1 MSSEIPS
8 ASSTKQGIWARYLPF
23 AKDSLWWLRYRR
35 EDLPG
40 DLIAGLV
47 TATLLVPQSM
57 AYALLAGLPP
67 QAGLYASI
75 LPVIAYGFLGS
86 SRALSVG
93 PVAIISLLV
102 AAGLEPLAEPGSPE
116 YGRLALGLALE
127 AGLIQVGV
135 GLLRLG
141 FLANFLS
148 HSVVTAF
155 GSAAA
160 LIIAFSQLRH
170 LLGVKIA
177 NTESFWLLLQRLWQS
192 LEGVNWATLGLGL
205 LSIALLVYA
214 QRKLPAQLRRWGI
227 PPLWGLLLTKGAPLG
242 AVFLTTLLVWG
253 LNLSERAG
261 VAVVGSIPA
270 GLPSLAFPWLSWA
283 EWRAL
288 LPTALAIS
296 LVGFT
301 ESYAVGQSLASQRRQ
316 KVDPNQDLVAL
327 GVANLAAAVSGGYPV
342 TGGISRSV
350 VNAQAGANSGLAS
363 VVTGSLIALAVIWLM
378 PLFTFLP
385 QTTLA
390 AIVLVAVLGLVD
402 FHPLLQS
409 WRYDRGDALVWLVTF
424 ASVLGIGV
432 EPGIGLGVLVSILL
446 FLWRAS
452 RPHIAIVGQVPGT
465 EHYRNVLRH
474 EVITDPRILAVR
486 VDESLFF
493 ANAAYLQESILQEV
507 AARPAVEQ
515 VLLVASAINFVD
527 GSALEALAQLVERLQ
542 QMGVGFAL
550 AEVKGPV
557 MDRLKRAGFV
567 EKVGAERFFLSTHQ
581 AMQVLK
587 SQTNS
592 MPAAASG

>member
-1 MSSEIPS
+1 
-8 ASSTKQGIWARYLPF
+8 
-23 AKDSLWWLRYRR
+23 
-35 EDLPG
+35 
-40 DLIAGLV
+40 
-47 TATLLVPQSM
+47 
-57 AYALLAGLPP
+57 
-67 QAGLYASI
+67 
-75 LPVIAYGFLGS
+75 
-86 SRALSVG
+86 
-93 PVAIISLLV
+93 
-102 AAGLEPLAEPGSPE
+102 
-116 YGRLALGLALE
+116 
-127 AGLIQVGV
+127 
-135 GLLRLG
+135 
-141 FLANFLS
+141 
-148 HSVVTAF
+148 
-155 GSAAA
+155 
-160 LIIAFSQLRH
+160 
-170 LLGVKIA
+170 
-177 NTESFWLLLQRLWQS
+177 
-192 LEGVNWATLGLGL
+192 
-205 LSIALLVYA
+205 
-214 QRKLPAQLRRWGI
+214 
-227 PPLWGLLLTKGAPLG
+227 
-242 AVFLTTLLVWG
+242 
-253 LNLSERAG
+253 
-261 VAVVGSIPA
+261 
-270 GLPSLAFPWLSWA
+270 
-283 EWRAL
+283 
-288 LPTALAIS
+288 
-296 LVGFT
+296 
-301 ESYAVGQSLASQRRQ
+301 
-316 KVDPNQDLVAL
+316 
-327 GVANLAAAVSGGYPV
+327 
-342 TGGISRSV
+342 V

-486 VDESLFF
+486 VDERRFF

>member
-23 AKDSLWWLRYRR
+23 AKDSLWWLRYRP

-214 QRKLPAQLRRWGI
+214 QRKLPAQLRRL
-227 PPLWGLLLTKGAPLG
+227 PPLWVLILTKGAPLG

>member
-1 MSSEIPS
+1 MSGIPS
-8 ASSTKQGIWARYLPF
+8 ASSPKQGIWARYLPL

-40 DLIAGLV
+40 DLIAGV
-47 TATLLVPQSM
+47 VSAILLVPQSM

-67 QAGLYASI
+67 ETGLYASI

-93 PVAIISLLV
+93 PVAIIALLV
-102 AAGLEPLAEPGSPE
+102 ASGLEPLAEPGSPE
-116 YGRLALGLALE
+116 YGQLALGLALE
-127 AGLIQVGV
+127 AGLIQLGV

-148 HSVVTAF
+148 HSVIAAF
-155 GSAAA
+155 SSAAA
-160 LIIAFSQLRH
+160 LIIALSQLRH

-177 NTESFWLLLQRLWQS
+177 NTESFWLLVQRLWQS
-192 LEGVNWATLGLGL
+192 LDGVNWATLGLGL

-214 QRKLPAQLRRWGI
+214 QQKLPAQLRRWGI
-227 PPLWGLLLTKGAPLG
+227 PPLWELLLTKSAPLA

-270 GLPSLAFPWLSWA
+270 GLPPLTFPQLSWP
-283 EWRAL
+283 EWGSL
-288 LPTALAIS
+288 LPTALTLS

-301 ESYAVGQSLASQRRQ
+301 ESYAMAQALASKRRQ

-327 GVANLAAAVSGGYPV
+327 GVANVAAAVSGGFPV

-363 VVTGSLIALAVIWLM
+363 VITGSLIALAMIWLM

-385 QTTLA
+385 QATLA
-390 AIVLVAVLGLVD
+390 AVVLVAVLGLVD

-409 WRYDRGDALVWLVTF
+409 WRYDRGDALVWLLTF
-424 ASVLGIGV
+424 ASVLAIGV
-432 EPGIGLGVLVSILL
+432 ERGVGLGVLASILL

-493 ANAAYLQESILQEV
+493 ANAAYLQEYLLQEV
-507 AARPAVEQ
+507 AARPEVEQ
-515 VLLVASAINFVD
+515 VLLVASAINFID
-527 GSALEALAQLVERLQ
+527 GSALEALTQLVERLH

-557 MDRLKRAGFV
+557 MDRLKRVGFV

-581 AMQVLK
+581 AMQALK
-587 SQTNS
+587 SQA

>member
-47 TATLLVPQSM
+47 TAILLVPQSM

-67 QAGLYASI
+67 QTGLYAAI

-102 AAGLEPLAEPGSPE
+102 ASGLEPLAEPSSPE

-214 QRKLPAQLRRWGI
+214 QRKLPAQLRRL
-227 PPLWGLLLTKGAPLG
+227 PPLWVLILTKGAPLG

-270 GLPSLAFPWLSWA
+270 GLPPLTFPWLSWP

-296 LVGFT
+296 SVGFT

-327 GVANLAAAVSGGYPV
+327 GVANLAAATSGGYPL

-350 VNAQAGANSGLAS
+350 VNFQAGANSGLAS

>member
-1 MSSEIPS
+1 MSGIPS
-8 ASSTKQGIWARYLPF
+8 PQRILARYLPF
-23 AKDSLWWLRYRR
+23 TRGSLWWLRYRR

-102 AAGLEPLAEPGSPE
+102 ASGLEPLAEPSSPE

-148 HSVVTAF
+148 RSVVTAF

-214 QRKLPAQLRRWGI
+214 QRKLPAQLRRL
-227 PPLWGLLLTKGAPLG
+227 PPLWVLILTKGAPLG

-270 GLPSLAFPWLSWA
+270 GLPPLTFPWLSWP

-327 GVANLAAAVSGGYPV
+327 GVANLAAATSGGYPV

-350 VNAQAGANSGLAS
+350 VNFQAGANSGLAS

>member
-1 MSSEIPS
+1 MSGIPS
-8 ASSTKQGIWARYLPF
+8 ASSPKQGVWARYLPL
-23 AKDSLWWLRYRR
+23 AKDSLWWLRYQR

-40 DLIAGLV
+40 DLIAGV
-47 TATLLVPQSM
+47 VSAILLVPQSM

-67 QAGLYASI
+67 ETGLYASI

-93 PVAIISLLV
+93 PVAIIALLV
-102 AAGLEPLAEPGSPE
+102 ASGLEPLAEPGSPE
-116 YGRLALGLALE
+116 YGQLALGLALE
-127 AGLIQVGV
+127 AGLIQLGV

-148 HSVVTAF
+148 HSVITAF

-160 LIIAFSQLRH
+160 LIIALSQLRH
-170 LLGVKIA
+170 LLGVKLA

-192 LEGVNWATLGLGL
+192 LDGVNWATLGLGL
-205 LSIALLVYA
+205 LSITLLVYA
-214 QRKLPAQLRRWGI
+214 QQKLPAQLRPWGI
-227 PPLWGLLLTKGAPLG
+227 PPLWELLLTKSAPLA

-270 GLPSLAFPWLSWA
+270 GLPPLTFPQLSWP
-283 EWRAL
+283 EWGSL
-288 LPTALAIS
+288 LPTALTLS

-301 ESYAVGQSLASQRRQ
+301 ESYAMAQALASKRRQ

-327 GVANLAAAVSGGYPV
+327 GVANVAAAVSGGFPV

-363 VVTGSLIALAVIWLM
+363 VITGSLIALAMIWLM

-385 QTTLA
+385 QATLA
-390 AIVLVAVLGLVD
+390 AVVLVAVLGLVD

-493 ANAAYLQESILQEV
+493 ANAAYLQEYILQEV

-515 VLLVASAINFVD
+515 VLLVASAINFID
-527 GSALEALAQLVERLQ
+527 GSALEALTQLVERLH
-542 QMGVGFAL
+542 QMRVGFAL

-557 MDRLKRAGFV
+557 MDRLEKAGFV

-581 AMQVLK
+581 AMQALK
-587 SQTNS
+587 SQT

>member
-1 MSSEIPS
+1 
-8 ASSTKQGIWARYLPF
+8 
-23 AKDSLWWLRYRR
+23 
-35 EDLPG
+35 
-40 DLIAGLV
+40 
-47 TATLLVPQSM
+47 
-57 AYALLAGLPP
+57 
-67 QAGLYASI
+67 
-75 LPVIAYGFLGS
+75 
-86 SRALSVG
+86 
-93 PVAIISLLV
+93 
-102 AAGLEPLAEPGSPE
+102 
-116 YGRLALGLALE
+116 
-127 AGLIQVGV
+127 
-135 GLLRLG
+135 
-141 FLANFLS
+141 
-148 HSVVTAF
+148 
-155 GSAAA
+155 
-160 LIIAFSQLRH
+160 
-170 LLGVKIA
+170 
-177 NTESFWLLLQRLWQS
+177 
-192 LEGVNWATLGLGL
+192 
-205 LSIALLVYA
+205 
-214 QRKLPAQLRRWGI
+214 
-227 PPLWGLLLTKGAPLG
+227 
-242 AVFLTTLLVWG
+242 
-253 LNLSERAG
+253 
-261 VAVVGSIPA
+261 
-270 GLPSLAFPWLSWA
+270 
-283 EWRAL
+283 
-288 LPTALAIS
+288 LAIS

-581 AMQVLK
+581 AMQALK
-587 SQTNS
+587 SQVTS

>member
-1 MSSEIPS
+1 MSGIPS
-8 ASSTKQGIWARYLPF
+8 PQRILARYLPF
-23 AKDSLWWLRYRR
+23 TRDSLWWLRYRP

-40 DLIAGLV
+40 DLMAGLV
-47 TATLLVPQSM
+47 TALLLVPQSM

-214 QRKLPAQLRRWGI
+214 QRKLPAQLRRL
-227 PPLWGLLLTKGAPLG
+227 PPLWVLILTKGAPLG

>member
-1 MSSEIPS
+1 MSGIPS
-8 ASSTKQGIWARYLPF
+8 ASSGGQGILARYLPF
-23 AKDSLWWLRYRR
+23 AKESLWVFHYQRS
-35 EDLPG
+35 DLPG

-47 TATLLVPQSM
+47 VAILLVPQSM

-67 QAGLYASI
+67 QVGLYASI
-75 LPVIAYGFLGS
+75 LPVIVYGLLGS
-86 SRALSVG
+86 SRALAVG

-116 YGRLALGLALE
+116 YGQLALGLALE
-127 AGLIQVGV
+127 VALIQGAM

-148 HSVVTAF
+148 HTVVTAF

-160 LIIAFSQLRH
+160 LIIGFSQLRH

-177 NTESFWLLLQRLWQS
+177 NTESFLLLVQRLWQS
-192 LEGVNWATLGLGL
+192 LDKVNWATFGLGL
-205 LSIALLVYA
+205 LAVSLLVYA
-214 QRKLPAQLRRWGI
+214 QHKLPHQLRRWGV
-227 PPLWGLLLTKGAPLG
+227 PPGWALILTKGAPLA
-242 AVFLTTLLVWG
+242 AVLVTSLLVWG

-261 VAVVGSIPA
+261 VSVVGSIPS
-270 GLPSLAFPWLSWA
+270 GLPPLGFPSLSWGQ
-283 EWRAL
+283 WTAL

-327 GVANLAAAVSGGYPV
+327 GAANLAAACSGGYPV

-350 VNAQAGANSGLAS
+350 VNFQAGANSGLAS
-363 VVTGSLIALAVIWLM
+363 LITGLLVALTVIWLM

-390 AIVLVAVLGLVD
+390 AIVLVAVLALVD

-432 EPGIGLGVLVSILL
+432 EQGIGIGVLVSILL

-465 EHYRNVLRH
+465 EHYRNVQRH

-493 ANAAYLQESILQEV
+493 ANAAYLQEYLLREV
-507 AARPAVEQ
+507 AARPEVEQ
-515 VLLVASAINFVD
+515 VLLVASAINFID
-527 GSALEALAQLVERLQ
+527 GSALEVLTQLVERLQ
-542 QMGVGFAL
+542 QAGVGFAM

-557 MDRLKRAGFV
+557 MDRLQKAGFV
-567 EKVGAERFFLSTHQ
+567 EKVGAERFFLSTHE
-581 AMQVLK
+581 AMQALK
-587 SQTNS
+587 SQVTS
-592 MPAAASG
+592 VPAAASG